1 MSALDEPT
9 RRLQYLRGLYKSG
22 LMTPSAYRTAQA
34 EVERE
39 ILRICS
45 GPGAAAGDADA
56 HVQPGPGRSRAAGG
70 GGGEG
75 GSARAEVG
83 GSDGVAARPTAVTAG
98 APSKKR
104 KARQL
109 TLTAIFPAAAAAAAQ
124 QLKLKTTSGR
134 ATSAGPGAQMAPAR
148 LELRWPCP
156 VPGCTALFKTKGARV
171 NHCSMIKDPVH
182 VAAVAEMCNAIVQHN
197 KKQWESRKLKGVFS
211 DTQPPARL
219 VRPPAKLAATEIAA
233 KQVDSRKRPRN
244 RGADRRKKLLQAI
257 QVPCAAH
264 TVSVSHELRRRAVE
278 VGVAV
283 TNLRRWYKSRT
294 SPRSLVAVFHNN

>member
-1 MSALDEPT
+1 
-9 RRLQYLRGLYKSG
+9 
-22 LMTPSAYRTAQA
+22 
-34 EVERE
+34 
-39 ILRICS
+39 
-45 GPGAAAGDADA
+45 
-56 HVQPGPGRSRAAGG
+56 
-70 GGGEG
+70 
-75 GSARAEVG
+75 
-83 GSDGVAARPTAVTAG
+83 
-98 APSKKR
+98 
-104 KARQL
+104 
-109 TLTAIFPAAAAAAAQ
+109 
-124 QLKLKTTSGR
+124 
-134 ATSAGPGAQMAPAR
+134 MAPAR